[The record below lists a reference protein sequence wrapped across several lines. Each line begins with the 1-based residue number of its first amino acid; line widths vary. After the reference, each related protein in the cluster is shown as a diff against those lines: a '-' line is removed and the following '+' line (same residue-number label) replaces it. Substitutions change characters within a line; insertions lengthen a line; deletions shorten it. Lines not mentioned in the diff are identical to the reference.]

1 MNRFAS
7 RAGLLLLIV
16 SAALLA
22 GFKQADEPQQATWVW
37 QAERIV
43 SEPEQLLSFAKTNQI
58 DVMFL
63 HIHPDVPDSAY
74 RQFIRQAAKE
84 GIEVHALA
92 GDPTWA
98 LPEYRGRMLDFLQ
111 KIQRYNAQAAEDER
125 FRGIHLDIEPYV
137 LPQWQEDANEIIH
150 AWMDN
155 LDVFL
160 EAGRKEGSLE
170 FGVDIPVWFDRYA
183 GTDPSD
189 ASLAEAVMKRFDY
202 TTLMA
207 YRHELEG
214 GNGILALIRE
224 EMAIGDRLGTK
235 VLVGINAKPM
245 PGEEH
250 TTFANRG
257 AAAMNDALKQI
268 GASLAGHP
276 SYGGTAVHDYRYWND
291 LLAQQPNVPD
301 PTEPEPRPDP
311 EPDPGPEPDPDPKPD
326 PGPEPDPEPNPD
338 PGPKPDPEPNPDP
351 GQPEPAPDPDW
362 IPDASPIERVK
373 PLVGTYIWRAELAI
387 HQPDEIIA
395 FARDKGIN
403 LLYVRLDLEQP
414 DEVYRSLVK
423 KAHEAGIEMHAMG
436 GHPGWALEDNA
447 PRIRRLIDY
456 VKKYNRAAEADE
468 RFHGIHLDVE
478 PYVLPDWPSR
488 KDEVLRQ
495 WTANMKMFVQE
506 TKRNSSL
513 ETSIDLAVWL
523 DRTLLPEE
531 PELSVS
537 EWMIQTMDH
546 VSLMAFRNMAD
557 GSNGIAVVVRDE
569 MRMAD
574 RHGKPLI
581 VTVEMKQSPEG
592 GHISFFDKGSA
603 EMEKELSHLPG
614 LLGEFTAYIG
624 NAVHA
629 YDYWKEAKP

>member
-1 MNRFAS
+1 MNRLAS

-16 SAALLA
+16 SAALMA
-22 GFKQADEPQQATWVW
+22 GFTQADEPQQATWVW

-43 SEPEQLLSFAKTNQI
+43 SDPEQLLSFAKNNQI
-58 DVMFL
+58 DVMYL
-63 HIHPDVPDSAY
+63 HIHPDVPESAY
-74 RQFIRQAAKE
+74 RQFVRQAAKE

-98 LPEYRGRMLDFLQ
+98 LPEYRGRMMDFLHKLQ
-111 KIQRYNAQAAEDER
+111 HYNAQAAEDER

-137 LPQWQEDANEIIH
+137 LPQWEEDANEIIH

-170 FGVDIPVWFDRYA
+170 FGVDIPVWFDGYA

-189 ASLAEAVMKRFDY
+189 ASLTESVMKRFDY

-214 GNGILALIRE
+214 DNGILALIRE

-250 TTFANRG
+250 TTFANQG

-268 GASLAGHP
+268 GASLAGHS

-301 PTEPEPRPDP
+301 PAEPEPKPDP
-311 EPDPGPEPDPDPKPD
+311 EPAPD
-326 PGPEPDPEPNPD
+326 
-338 PGPKPDPEPNPDP
+338 PKPDPEPNPEP
-351 GQPEPAPDPDW
+351 GEPEPAPDPDW
-362 IPDASPIERVK
+362 VPDASPIERVK
-373 PLVGTYIWRAELAI
+373 PIVGTYIWRAELAI

-414 DEVYRSLVK
+414 YEVYRSLVK

-436 GHPGWALEDNA
+436 GHPGWALQDNA

-478 PYVLPDWPSR
+478 PYVLPDWSSR

-495 WTANMKMFVQE
+495 WTANMKMFVEE
-506 TKRNSSL
+506 TKRNSNL

-523 DRTLLPEE
+523 DRTLLPDE

-537 EWMIQTMDH
+537 EWMIRMMDY
-546 VSLMAFRNMAD
+546 VSLMAFRNTAD
-557 GSNGIAVVVRDE
+557 GSNGIAAVVRDE

-574 RHGKPLI
+574 RQGKPLI

-592 GHISFFDKGSA
+592 GHISFFDKGSV
-603 EMEKELSHLPG
+603 EMEKQLSLLPE
-614 LLGEFTAYIG
+614 LLGEFNAYIG

>member
-1 MNRFAS
+1 MEERRMTRLAS

-16 SAALLA
+16 SAALMA
-22 GFKQADEPQQATWVW
+22 GFKQADEPRQATWVW

-43 SEPEQLLSFAKTNQI
+43 SDPEQLMSFAENNQI
-58 DVMFL
+58 NVMYL
-63 HIHPDVPDSAY
+63 HIHPDVPESAY
-74 RQFIRQAAKE
+74 RQFVRQAAKE

-92 GDPTWA
+92 GDPRWA
-98 LPEYRGRMLDFLQ
+98 LPAHRGRMMDFLH
-111 KIQRYNAQAAEDER
+111 KIQRYNAQAAEEER

-137 LPQWQEDANEIIH
+137 LPQWEEDANEIIH

-155 LDVFL
+155 VDVFL
-160 EAGRKEGSLE
+160 EAGRKEGRLE
-170 FGVDIPVWFDRYA
+170 FGVDIPVWFDGYA

-189 ASLAEAVMKRFDY
+189 ASLAESVMKRFDY

-250 TTFANRG
+250 TTFANQG

-276 SYGGTAVHDYRYWND
+276 SFGGTAVHDYRYWSD

-301 PTEPEPRPDP
+301 PAEPEPKPDP
-311 EPDPGPEPDPDPKPD
+311 QPDPGPKP
-326 PGPEPDPEPNPD
+326 EPEPNPD
-338 PGPKPDPEPNPDP
+338 PGK
-351 GQPEPAPDPDW
+351 PEPAPDPDRV
-362 IPDASPIERVK
+362 PDASPIERVK
-373 PLVGTYIWRAELAI
+373 PVVGTYIWRAELAI

-395 FARDKGIN
+395 FARDKGVN

-414 DEVYRSLVK
+414 YEVYRSLVK

-436 GHPGWALEDNA
+436 GHPGWALQDYA
-447 PRIRRLIDY
+447 PRIRRLIEY

-478 PYVLPDWPSR
+478 PYVLPDWSSR

-495 WTANMKMFVQE
+495 WTANMKMFVEE
-506 TKRNSSL
+506 TKRNSNL

-523 DRTLLPEE
+523 DRTLLPDE
-531 PELSVS
+531 PDLSVS
-537 EWMIQTMDH
+537 EWMIRTMDH
-546 VSLMAFRNMAD
+546 VSLMAFRNTAD
-557 GSNGIAVVVRDE
+557 GSNGIAAVVGDE

-603 EMEKELSHLPG
+603 EMEKQLSLLPE

>member
-1 MNRFAS
+1 MNRLAS
-7 RAGLLLLIV
+7 RAGLLLLIM
-16 SAALLA
+16 SAALMA
-22 GFKQADEPQQATWVW
+22 GFTQADEPQQATWVW

-43 SEPEQLLSFAKTNQI
+43 SDPEQLLSFAKNNQI
-58 DVMFL
+58 DVMYL
-63 HIHPDVPDSAY
+63 HIHPDVPESAY
-74 RQFIRQAAKE
+74 RQFVRQAAKE

-98 LPEYRGRMLDFLQ
+98 LPEYRGRMMDFLH
-111 KIQRYNAQAAEDER
+111 KIQHYNAQAAEDER

-137 LPQWQEDANEIIH
+137 LPQWEEDANEIIH

-170 FGVDIPVWFDRYA
+170 FGVDIPVWFDGYA

-189 ASLAEAVMKRFDY
+189 ASLTESVMKRFDY

-214 GNGILALIRE
+214 DNGILALIRE

-250 TTFANRG
+250 TTFANQG

-268 GASLAGHP
+268 GASLAGHS

-301 PTEPEPRPDP
+301 PAEPEPKPDP
-311 EPDPGPEPDPDPKPD
+311 EPAPDPKPD
-326 PGPEPDPEPNPD
+326 PGPNPEP
-338 PGPKPDPEPNPDP
+338 GE
-351 GQPEPAPDPDW
+351 PEPAPDPDW
-362 IPDASPIERVK
+362 VPDASPIERVK
-373 PLVGTYIWRAELAI
+373 PIVGTYIWRAELAI

-414 DEVYRSLVK
+414 YEVYRSLVK

-436 GHPGWALEDNA
+436 GHPGWALQDNA

-478 PYVLPDWPSR
+478 PYVLPDWSSR

-495 WTANMKMFVQE
+495 WTANMKMFVEE
-506 TKRNSSL
+506 TKRNSNL

-523 DRTLLPEE
+523 DRTLLPDE

-537 EWMIQTMDH
+537 EWMIRTMDH
-546 VSLMAFRNMAD
+546 VSLMAFRNTAD
-557 GSNGIAVVVRDE
+557 GSNGIAAVVRDE

-574 RHGKPLI
+574 RQRKPLI

-592 GHISFFDKGSA
+592 GHISFFDKGSV
-603 EMEKELSHLPG
+603 EMEKQLSLLPE
-614 LLGEFTAYIG
+614 LLGEFNAYIG

>member
-1 MNRFAS
+1 MNRLAT

-16 SAALLA
+16 SAALMA
-22 GFKQADEPQQATWVW
+22 GFTQADEPQQATWVW

-43 SEPEQLLSFAKTNQI
+43 SDPEQLLSFAKNNQI
-58 DVMFL
+58 DVMYL
-63 HIHPDVPDSAY
+63 HIHPDVPESAY
-74 RQFIRQAAKE
+74 RQFVRQAAKE

-98 LPEYRGRMLDFLQ
+98 LPEYRGRMMDFLH
-111 KIQRYNAQAAEDER
+111 KIQHYNAQAAEDER

-137 LPQWQEDANEIIH
+137 LPQWEEDTNEIIH

-170 FGVDIPVWFDRYA
+170 FGVDIPVWFDGYA

-189 ASLAEAVMKRFDY
+189 ASLTESVMKRFDY

-214 GNGILALIRE
+214 DNGILALIRE

-250 TTFANRG
+250 TTFANQG

-268 GASLAGHP
+268 GASLAGHS

-301 PTEPEPRPDP
+301 PAEPEPKPDP
-311 EPDPGPEPDPDPKPD
+311 EPAPD
-326 PGPEPDPEPNPD
+326 
-338 PGPKPDPEPNPDP
+338 PKPDPEPNPDP

-362 IPDASPIERVK
+362 VPDASPIERVK
-373 PLVGTYIWRAELAI
+373 PIVGTYIWRAELAI

-414 DEVYRSLVK
+414 YEVYRSLVK

-436 GHPGWALEDNA
+436 GHPGWALQDNA

-478 PYVLPDWPSR
+478 PYVLPDWSSR

-495 WTANMKMFVQE
+495 WTANMKMFVEE
-506 TKRNSSL
+506 TKRNSNL

-523 DRTLLPEE
+523 DRTLLPDE

-537 EWMIQTMDH
+537 EWMIRTMDH
-546 VSLMAFRNMAD
+546 VSLMAFRNIAD
-557 GSNGIAVVVRDE
+557 GSNGIAAVVRDE

-574 RHGKPLI
+574 RQGKPLI

-592 GHISFFDKGSA
+592 GHISFFDKGSV
-603 EMEKELSHLPG
+603 EMEKQLSLLPE
-614 LLGEFTAYIG
+614 LLGEFNAYIG

>member
-1 MNRFAS
+1 MNRLAS

-16 SAALLA
+16 SAALMA
-22 GFKQADEPQQATWVW
+22 GFTQADEPQRATWVW

-43 SEPEQLLSFAKTNQI
+43 SDPEQLLSFAKKNQI
-58 DVMFL
+58 DVMYL
-63 HIHPDVPDSAY
+63 HIHPDVPGSAY
-74 RQFIRQAAKE
+74 RQFVRQADKE

-98 LPEYRGRMLDFLQ
+98 LPEYRGRMMDFLH
-111 KIQRYNAQAAEDER
+111 KIQHYNAQAAEDER

-137 LPQWQEDANEIIH
+137 LPQWEEDANEIAH

-170 FGVDIPVWFDRYA
+170 FGVDIPVWFDGYA

-189 ASLAEAVMKRFDY
+189 ASLTESVMKRFDY

-214 GNGILALIRE
+214 DNGILALIRE

-250 TTFANRG
+250 TTFANQG
-257 AAAMNDALKQI
+257 AAAMNDVLKQI
-268 GASLAGHP
+268 GASLAGHS

-301 PTEPEPRPDP
+301 PAEPE
-311 EPDPGPEPDPDPKPD
+311 PKPD
-326 PGPEPDPEPNPD
+326 PQPD
-338 PGPKPDPEPNPDP
+338 PGPKPDPEPNHDP
-351 GQPEPAPDPDW
+351 GKPEPAPDPDW
-362 IPDASPIERVK
+362 VPDASPIERVK
-373 PLVGTYIWRAELAI
+373 PIVGTYIWRAELAI

-395 FARDKGIN
+395 FARDKGVN

-414 DEVYRSLVK
+414 YEVYRSLVK
-423 KAHEAGIEMHAMG
+423 KAYEAGIEMHAMG
-436 GHPGWALEDNA
+436 GHPGWALKDNA

-468 RFHGIHLDVE
+468 RFHGIHLDIE
-478 PYVLPDWPSR
+478 PYVLPDWSSR

-495 WTANMKMFVQE
+495 WTANMKMFVEE
-506 TKRNSSL
+506 TKRNSNL

-523 DRTLLPEE
+523 DRTLLPDE

-537 EWMIQTMDH
+537 EWMIRTMDH
-546 VSLMAFRNMAD
+546 VSMMAFRNTAD
-557 GSNGIAVVVRDE
+557 GSNGIAAVVDDE

-592 GHISFFDKGSA
+592 GHISFFEKGSA
-603 EMEKELSHLPG
+603 EMKKQLSLLPE
-614 LLGEFTAYIG
+614 LLGDFTAYIG

>member
-1 MNRFAS
+1 MNRLAS
-7 RAGLLLLIV
+7 RAGLLLLIM

-22 GFKQADEPQQATWVW
+22 GFTQADEPQQATWVW

-43 SEPEQLLSFAKTNQI
+43 SEPEHLLSFAKNNRIQL
-58 DVMFL
+58 MYL
-63 HIHPDVPDSAY
+63 HIHPDVPESAY
-74 RQFIRQAAKE
+74 RRFVRQAAKE

-98 LPEYRGRMLDFLQ
+98 LPDYRGRMMDLLR

-150 AWMDN
+150 SWMDN

-160 EAGRKEGSLE
+160 EAGRDEGSLE
-170 FGVDIPVWFDRYA
+170 FGVDIPVWFDGYA

-189 ASLAEAVMKRFDY
+189 ASLAESVMKRFDY

-235 VLVGINAKPM
+235 VLIGVNAKPM

-250 TTFANRG
+250 TTFANEG
-257 AAAMNDALKQI
+257 AAAMNDTLKQI

-291 LLAQQPNVPD
+291 LLSQQPNVPD
-301 PTEPEPRPDP
+301 PTEPEPKPEPKPDP
-311 EPDPGPEPDPDPKPD
+311 QPDPDPKPD
-326 PGPEPDPEPNPD
+326 PGPNPTPEP
-338 PGPKPDPEPNPDP
+338 E
-351 GQPEPAPDPDW
+351 PDPDW
-362 IPDASPIERVK
+362 VPDASPIERVK
-373 PLVGTYIWRAELAI
+373 PIVGTYIWQAELAI
-387 HQPDEIIA
+387 HQPDEIIT
-395 FARDKGIN
+395 FARDKGVN

-414 DEVYRSLVK
+414 YEVYRSLVK

-436 GHPGWALEDNA
+436 GHPGWALQDNA

-478 PYVLPDWPSR
+478 PYVLPEWSNR

-506 TKRNSSL
+506 TKRNSNL
-513 ETSIDLAVWL
+513 ETSVDLAVWL
-523 DRTLLPEE
+523 DRTLLPDE

-537 EWMIQTMDH
+537 EWMIRTMDH
-546 VSLMAFRNMAD
+546 VSLMAFRNTAD
-557 GSNGIAVVVRDE
+557 GSNGIAAVVRDE
-569 MRMAD
+569 MRMAE

-592 GHISFFDKGSA
+592 SHISFFDKGSA
-603 EMEKELSHLPG
+603 EMEKQLSLLPG
-614 LLGEFTAYIG
+614 LLSEFAPYIG

>member
-1 MNRFAS
+1 MNRLAS

-16 SAALLA
+16 SAALMA
-22 GFKQADEPQQATWVW
+22 GFTQADEPQQATWVW

-43 SEPEQLLSFAKTNQI
+43 SNPEQLLSFAKNNQI
-58 DVMFL
+58 DVMYL
-63 HIHPDVPDSAY
+63 HIHPDVPESAY
-74 RQFIRQAAKE
+74 RQFVRQAAKE

-92 GDPTWA
+92 GDSTWA
-98 LPEYRGRMLDFLQ
+98 LPEYRGRMMDFLH
-111 KIQRYNAQAAEDER
+111 KIQHYNAQAAEDER

-137 LPQWQEDANEIIH
+137 LPQWEEDANEIIH

-170 FGVDIPVWFDRYA
+170 FGVDIPVWFDGYA

-189 ASLAEAVMKRFDY
+189 ASLAESVMKRFDY

-214 GNGILALIRE
+214 DNGILALIRE

-250 TTFANRG
+250 TTFANQG

-268 GASLAGHP
+268 GASLAGHS

-301 PTEPEPRPDP
+301 PAEPEPKPDP
-311 EPDPGPEPDPDPKPD
+311 EPAPD
-326 PGPEPDPEPNPD
+326 
-338 PGPKPDPEPNPDP
+338 PKPDPEPNPEP
-351 GQPEPAPDPDW
+351 GEPEPAPDPDW
-362 IPDASPIERVK
+362 VPDASPIERVK
-373 PLVGTYIWRAELAI
+373 PIVGTYIWRAELAI
-387 HQPDEIIA
+387 HQADEIIA

-414 DEVYRSLVK
+414 YEVYRSLVK
-423 KAHEAGIEMHAMG
+423 KTHEAGIEMHAMG
-436 GHPGWALEDNA
+436 GHPGWALQDNA

-478 PYVLPDWPSR
+478 PYVLPDWSSR

-495 WTANMKMFVQE
+495 WMANMKMFVEE
-506 TKRNSSL
+506 TKRNSNL

-523 DRTLLPEE
+523 DRTLLPDE

-537 EWMIQTMDH
+537 EWLIRTMDH
-546 VSLMAFRNMAD
+546 VSLMAFRNTAD
-557 GSNGIAVVVRDE
+557 GSNGIAAVVRDE

-574 RHGKPLI
+574 RQGKPLI

-592 GHISFFDKGSA
+592 GHISFFDKGSV
-603 EMEKELSHLPG
+603 EMEKQLSLLPE
-614 LLGEFTAYIG
+614 LLGEFNAYIG

>member
-1 MNRFAS
+1 MNRLAS
-7 RAGLLLLIV
+7 RAGLLLLLV
-16 SAALLA
+16 SAVLMA
-22 GFKQADEPQQATWVW
+22 GFKQANEPQQATWVW

-43 SEPEQLLSFAKTNQI
+43 SEPKQLLSFAKNNRI
-58 DVMFL
+58 DVLYL
-63 HIHPDVPDSAY
+63 HIHPDVPESAY
-74 RQFIRQAAKE
+74 RQFVREAAQE

-92 GDPTWA
+92 GDPAWA
-98 LPEYRGRMLDFLQ
+98 LPEYRERMLAFLH
-111 KIQRYNAQAAEDER
+111 KIQHYNAEAAEEER

-137 LPQWQEDANEIIH
+137 LPQWQEDPSEIIDG
-150 AWMDN
+150 WMDN

-160 EAGRKEGSLE
+160 EAGRKTGNLE
-170 FGVDIPVWFDRYA
+170 FGVDIPVWFDGFA
-183 GTDPSD
+183 GTDSSE
-189 ASLAEAVMKRFDY
+189 ASLAESVMKRFDS

-250 TTFANRG
+250 TTFANQG
-257 AAAMNDALKQI
+257 AAAMADALKQL

-276 SYGGTAVHDYRYWND
+276 SFGGTAVHDYRYWYD
-291 LLAQQPNVPD
+291 LMAQQPDVPD
-301 PTEPEPRPDP
+301 PADPEPKP
-311 EPDPGPEPDPDPKPD
+311 EPDPGPEPDPEPD
-326 PGPEPDPEPNPD
+326 PGNKPEPEPNP
-338 PGPKPDPEPNPDP
+338 GP
-351 GQPEPAPDPDW
+351 GQPEPAPEPDW
-362 IPDASPIERVK
+362 VPDASPIERVK
-373 PLVGTYIWRAELAI
+373 PIVGTYIWRAELAI
-387 HQPDEIIA
+387 HQPDQIIA
-395 FARDKGIN
+395 FARDKGVN

-414 DEVYRSLVK
+414 YDVYRPLVK

-436 GHPGWALEDNA
+436 GHPGWALQENA

-478 PYVLPDWPSR
+478 PYVIPDWSSR

-495 WTANMKMFVQE
+495 WTANMKMFVEE
-506 TKRNSSL
+506 TKRNSNL

-523 DRTLLPEE
+523 DRTHLSDE
-531 PELSVS
+531 PDLSVS
-537 EWMIQTMDH
+537 EWMIRTMDH
-546 VSLMAFRNMAD
+546 VSLMAFRNTAD
-557 GSNGIAVVVRDE
+557 GSNGIAAVVREE

-581 VTVEMKQSPEG
+581 VTVEMKRSPEG

-603 EMEKELSHLPG
+603 EMEKQLSLLPE

>member
-1 MNRFAS
+1 MNRLAS

-16 SAALLA
+16 SAALMA
-22 GFKQADEPQQATWVW
+22 GFTKADEPQQATWVW

-43 SEPEQLLSFAKTNQI
+43 SDPEQLLSFAKNNQI
-58 DVMFL
+58 DVMYL
-63 HIHPDVPDSAY
+63 HIHPDVPESAY
-74 RQFIRQAAKE
+74 RQFVRQAAKE

-98 LPEYRGRMLDFLQ
+98 LPDYRGRMMDFLH
-111 KIQRYNAQAAEDER
+111 KIQHYNAQAAEDER

-137 LPQWQEDANEIIH
+137 LPQWEEDANEIIH

-155 LDVFL
+155 LDLFL

-170 FGVDIPVWFDRYA
+170 FGVDIPVWFDGYA

-189 ASLAEAVMKRFDY
+189 ASLAESVMKRFDY

-235 VLVGINAKPM
+235 VLVGMNAKPM

-250 TTFANRG
+250 TTFANQG

-268 GASLAGHP
+268 GASLAGHS

-301 PTEPEPRPDP
+301 PAEPEPKPDP
-311 EPDPGPEPDPDPKPD
+311 EPAPD
-326 PGPEPDPEPNPD
+326 
-338 PGPKPDPEPNPDP
+338 PKPDPEPNPNPNPEP

-362 IPDASPIERVK
+362 VPDASPIERVK
-373 PLVGTYIWRAELAI
+373 PIVGTYIWRAELAI

-414 DEVYRSLVK
+414 YEVYRSLVK

-436 GHPGWALEDNA
+436 GHPGWALQDNA

-478 PYVLPDWPSR
+478 PYVLPDWSSR

-495 WTANMKMFVQE
+495 WTANMKMFVEE
-506 TKRNSSL
+506 TKRNSNL

-523 DRTLLPEE
+523 DRTLLPDE

-537 EWMIQTMDH
+537 EWMIRTMDH
-546 VSLMAFRNMAD
+546 VSLMAFRNTAD
-557 GSNGIAVVVRDE
+557 GSNGIAAVVSDE

-574 RHGKPLI
+574 RQGKPLI

-592 GHISFFDKGSA
+592 GHISFFDKGSV
-603 EMEKELSHLPG
+603 EMEKQLSLLPE
-614 LLGEFTAYIG
+614 LLGEFNAYIG

>member
-1 MNRFAS
+1 MNRLAS

-16 SAALLA
+16 SAALMA
-22 GFKQADEPQQATWVW
+22 GFTQADEPQQATWVW

-43 SEPEQLLSFAKTNQI
+43 SDPEQLLSFAKNNQI
-58 DVMFL
+58 DVMYL
-63 HIHPDVPDSAY
+63 HIHPDVPESAY
-74 RQFIRQAAKE
+74 RQFVRQAAKE

-98 LPEYRGRMLDFLQ
+98 LPEYRGRMMDFLH
-111 KIQRYNAQAAEDER
+111 KIQHYNAQAAEDER

-137 LPQWQEDANEIIH
+137 LPQWEEDTNEIIH

-170 FGVDIPVWFDRYA
+170 FGVDIPVWFDGYA

-189 ASLAEAVMKRFDY
+189 ASLTESVMKRFDY

-214 GNGILALIRE
+214 DNGILALIRE

-250 TTFANRG
+250 TTFANQG

-268 GASLAGHP
+268 GASLAGHS

-301 PTEPEPRPDP
+301 PAEPEPKPDP
-311 EPDPGPEPDPDPKPD
+311 EPAPD
-326 PGPEPDPEPNPD
+326 
-338 PGPKPDPEPNPDP
+338 PKPDPEPNPDP

-362 IPDASPIERVK
+362 VPDASPIERVK
-373 PLVGTYIWRAELAI
+373 PIVGTYIWRAELAI

-395 FARDKGIN
+395 FAQDKGIN

-414 DEVYRSLVK
+414 YEVYRSLVK

-436 GHPGWALEDNA
+436 GHPGWALQDNA

-478 PYVLPDWPSR
+478 PYVLPDWSSR

-495 WTANMKMFVQE
+495 WTANMKMFVEE
-506 TKRNSSL
+506 TKRNSNL

-523 DRTLLPEE
+523 DRTLLPDE

-537 EWMIQTMDH
+537 EWMIRTMDH
-546 VSLMAFRNMAD
+546 VSLMAFRNIAD
-557 GSNGIAVVVRDE
+557 GSNGIAAVVRDE

-574 RHGKPLI
+574 RQGKPLI
-581 VTVEMKQSPEG
+581 VTVEMKQSLEG
-592 GHISFFDKGSA
+592 GHISFFDKGSV
-603 EMEKELSHLPG
+603 EMEKQLSLLPE
-614 LLGEFTAYIG
+614 LLGEFNAYIG